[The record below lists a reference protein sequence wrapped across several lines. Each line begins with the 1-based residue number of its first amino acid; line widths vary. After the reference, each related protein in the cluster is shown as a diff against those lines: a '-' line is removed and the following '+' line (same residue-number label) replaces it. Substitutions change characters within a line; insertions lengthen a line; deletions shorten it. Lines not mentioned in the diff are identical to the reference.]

1 MWDTIKTWQTGNVIT
16 TLEKVNYEKVLILLS
31 LLIDVLDKRN
41 ENA

>member
-1 MWDTIKTWQTGNVIT
+1 MWDTIQTWQTGNVIT
-16 TLEKVNYEKVLILLS
+16 TLEKVNHEKVLILLS